1 MKKLISIVLCLLMI
15 AFVFASC
22 GSGTSDSTDIT
33 QSAASAEHTK
43 ILFTMENGETFT
55 VETYPEYAP
64 ETCQNF
70 VNLVNE
76 GFYNGL
82 TFHRI
87 IPDFM
92 AQGGDPKGDGTG
104 GSSHNIK
111 GEFAQN
117 GFTQNTLS
125 HDRGVISMAR
135 SNDMNSASSQF
146 FICYSG
152 NHKASLDGKY
162 AAFGK
167 VIDGMET
174 VDNFLNVERGYNPS
188 EDAYSIPK
196 EPIIIKTA
204 EVIK

>member
-1 MKKLISIVLCLLMI
+1 MKKSISVLFCILMVTAI
-15 AFVFASC
+15 FASC
-22 GSGTSDSTDIT
+22 GSSTPETTDT
-33 QSAASAEHTK
+33 QNTASSAGHTR

-55 VETYPEYAP
+55 VETYPEFAP
-64 ETCQNF
+64 ETCENF
-70 VNLVNE
+70 VNLVSE

-92 AQGGDPKGDGTG
+92 AQGGDPDGDGTG
-104 GSSHNIK
+104 GSDHNIK
-111 GEFAQN
+111 GEFAAN
-117 GFTQNTLS
+117 GFAQNTLS

-135 SNDMNSASSQF
+135 SNDMDSASSQF

-152 NHKASLDGKY
+152 NHKASLDGNY

-167 VIDGMET
+167 VIEGMET
-174 VDNFLNVERGYNPS
+174 VDNFLNVERGYNPG
-188 EDAYSIPK
+188 EGAYSKPL
-196 EPIIIKTA
+196 EPIVIKTA

>member
-1 MKKLISIVLCLLMI
+1 MKKIVSILICLMMVM
-15 AFVFASC
+15 FVFSSC
-22 GSGTSDSTDIT
+22 GSSESNETSDSP
-33 QSAASAEHTK
+33 SKAEHTK

-64 ETCQNF
+64 ETCENF
-70 VNLVNE
+70 VKLVNE

-87 IPDFM
+87 IKDFM

-104 GSSHNIK
+104 GSSHTIK
-111 GEFAQN
+111 GEFAAN

-125 HDRGVISMAR
+125 HDRGIISMAR

-152 NHKASLDGKY
+152 NYKASLDGKY

-174 VDNFLNVERGYNPS
+174 IDNFLKIEMGFNPS
-188 EDAYSIPK
+188 EGAYSIPT
-196 EPIIIKTA
+196 EPIVIKTA

>member
-1 MKKLISIVLCLLMI
+1 MKKYISILVCLMMLVL
-15 AFVFASC
+15 AFSSC
-22 GSGTSDSTDIT
+22 GAGTNDDSEN
-33 QSAASAEHTK
+33 SAPASNAGHTK
-43 ILFTMENGETFT
+43 ILFTMKNGETFT

-64 ETCQNF
+64 ETCENF

-76 GFYNGL
+76 GFYDGL

-87 IPDFM
+87 IADFM

-104 GSSHNIK
+104 GSDHNIK
-111 GEFAQN
+111 GEFAAN

-174 VDNFLNVERGYNPS
+174 IDNFLNDELGYNAA
-188 EDAYSIPK
+188 EGAYSRPL
-196 EPIIIKTA
+196 EPIVIKTA